1 MESEGI
7 QPPDKI
13 TLSYYRFSKG
23 LQFINYAGKFNQF
36 HNSGAGRTWNVWLM
50 LLNVNVWQ
58 YKYSCCPAPQIVDCL
73 SELLMHTEHA
83 DEILIITG
91 ISKISN
97 RRLQIRIM
105 ITEFGGVNLRHDR
118 INSC

>member
-36 HNSGAGRTWNVWLM
+36 HNSGAWS
-50 LLNVNVWQ
+50 LL
-58 YKYSCCPAPQIVDCL
+58 VDV
-73 SELLMHTEHA
+73 TECERVA
-83 DEILIITG
+83 
-91 ISKISN
+91 
-97 RRLQIRIM
+97 
-105 ITEFGGVNLRHDR
+105 V
-118 INSC
+118 